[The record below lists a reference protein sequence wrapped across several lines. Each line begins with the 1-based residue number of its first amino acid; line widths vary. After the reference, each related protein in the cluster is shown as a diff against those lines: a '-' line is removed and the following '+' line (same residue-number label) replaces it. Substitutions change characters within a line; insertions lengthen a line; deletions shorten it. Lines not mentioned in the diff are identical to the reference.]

1 MAGGNAPG
9 ESDPQ
14 LVASALAGRQSA
26 YTTLLARH
34 REAVFRLARH
44 HAGDEG
50 EALDITQEAFIAAF
64 ASLAK
69 FDAARPFRAWLMRIA
84 VNKCRDWARRR
95 AVRRLF
101 RMARPLEDAFD
112 VADQNLDPEA
122 QAISQAELARVS
134 AAIAALPANLKDPL
148 ILCRLEGMSMA
159 EAADVLGLTEK
170 AVETRIEASRVFW
183 RLLFVR
189 RSCDE

>member
-1 MAGGNAPG
+1 MAGGDAPG

-26 YTTLLARH
+26 YATLLARH

-64 ASLAK
+64 ASLAR

-159 EAADVLGLTEK
+159 GAADVLGLTEK
-170 AVETRIEASRVFW
+170 AVETRIYRARQKLSE
-183 RLLFVR
+183 LL
-189 RSCDE
+189 EG

>member
-1 MAGGNAPG
+1 MTGDGASG

-14 LVASALAGRQSA
+14 LVASALAGRQTA
-26 YTTLLARH
+26 FAALMARH

-44 HAGDEG
+44 HTGDEV
-50 EALDITQEAFIAAF
+50 EALDLTQEAFIAAF

-69 FDAARPFRAWLMRIA
+69 FDAARPFRAWIMRIA

-112 VADQNLDPEA
+112 VADQGLDPEA
-122 QAISQAELARVS
+122 EAISRRELARVS
-134 AAIAALPANLKDPL
+134 AAVAALPANLKDPL
-148 ILCRLEGMSMA
+148 ILCRLEGMSMS
-159 EAADVLGLTEK
+159 EAAEVLGLTEK
-170 AVETRIEASRVFW
+170 AVETRIYRARQKLSEM
-183 RLLFVR
+183 L
-189 RSCDE
+189 EG